1 MTSLTY
7 ELYRA
12 GSAATDAGLH
22 EWLRHFLTTG
32 GPLVVLLALG
42 RKLHLTARSAPSVA
56 TA

>member
-22 EWLRHFLTTG
+22 EWLRHFILAG
-32 GPLVVLLALG
+32 GPLVVVMALG
-42 RKLHLTARSAPSVA
+42 RKLHLTARTA
-56 TA
+56 TAAA

>member
-22 EWLRHFLTTG
+22 EWLRHFILAG
-32 GPLVVLLALG
+32 GPLVVLVALG
-42 RKLHLTARSAPSVA
+42 RKLHLTTRAA
-56 TA
+56 TAAAA